1 MATYILSG
9 EADIDIQDIA
19 ESSIQQWGLARAEK
33 YVLGLHEA
41 VQRLAE
47 FPDIGRDARQ
57 IRPGYFRMEVSSH
70 AVFYRK
76 TENGILII
84 RVLHERMDFAR
95 HFR

>member
-41 VQRLAE
+41 TAA
-47 FPDIGRDARQ
+47 GR
-57 IRPGYFRMEVSSH
+57 IS
-70 AVFYRK
+70 
-76 TENGILII
+76 
-84 RVLHERMDFAR
+84 VLHERMDFAR